1 MIDPGHTLRDN
12 LRYYRAYLLLREAY
26 PWMPIFFIYF
36 SDALPLSQVLALES
50 VYYVAIVVMEVPS
63 GYLSDKLGRRP
74 TLLMSSAALLISYLM
89 FALGHGIWPWAIA
102 QVFLALG
109 LALASGTDTS
119 LLYDTLEA
127 QGEAEQYGELEA
139 SLGRLGAWS
148 MAAGALLGGLI
159 ACAKPAWSYGLSA
172 LLAVG
177 MCWCCWRL
185 KEPPQQE
192 QAPSLG
198 AQLGQVFSY
207 GRQPALLWLSG
218 VIVVGVILN
227 HIPYEFYSGYIAL
240 VMGQRHVPPGLYAPL
255 VAGLHTTAA
264 ALLAG
269 FAAGYSAKLA
279 QRIGLRATL
288 LMSLLS
294 QLGLIALTSLWLHPL
309 LAVALLA
316 RGVPGALARAP
327 LRQAISP
334 RLPQRLRAT
343 FFSVQSLA
351 GRLGFAFTLLAL
363 AYINPIAGPISWPS
377 LSAKLGLA
385 TAIGALLIVP
395 LMLWRAKLS
404 ETSAE
409 NPT

>member
-1 MIDPGHTLRDN
+1 MTEPGHMLRGN

-89 FALGHGIWPWAIA
+89 FSLGQGLWSWAIA
-102 QVFLALG
+102 QVFLAMG

-127 QGEAEQYGELEA
+127 KGEADKYGELEA
-139 SLGRLGAWS
+139 SLGKLGAWS
-148 MAAGALLGGLI
+148 MATGALLGGLI
-159 ACAKPAWSYGLSA
+159 ACVNPAWAYGLSA
-172 LLAVG
+172 ILAAG

-185 KEPPQQE
+185 KEPPQLE
-192 QAPSLG
+192 EAPTLRE
-198 AQLGQVFSY
+198 QLGQVLGY
-207 GRQPALLWLSG
+207 GRRPALLWLSG
-218 VIVVGVILN
+218 VIVVGVVLN

-269 FAAGYSAKLA
+269 AAAGYSAKLA
-279 QRIGLRATL
+279 RRIGLRPTL
-288 LMSLLS
+288 LLSLLG
-294 QLGLIALTSLWLHPL
+294 QLGLIGLTSLWLHPL

-385 TAIGALLIVP
+385 TAIGALLILP
-395 LMLWRAKLS
+395 LILWRASLS
-404 ETSAE
+404 EPLEE
-409 NPT
+409 NTP